1 MSDLNKFFKNI
12 LIIILIFYIVYFIP
26 KLNSKIISH
35 FNNVYVRILFILVI
49 LLIGLKDPVVAIL
62 LSVCFVL
69 MHLRLQKYL
78 RYKEYKN
85 NKQLSGNDYSI
96 PNNELSS
103 IIDSDNESVNE
114 SVNESNESV
123 NESNESVNESNEF
136 VNESNE
142 FVNESNES
150 VNESNESVNESNE
163 FVNESN
169 ESVNES
175 NESVN
180 ESNESVNESSV
191 KEDDPLE
198 DSLNNSLNQDIS
210 VSSDNIFEKLKP
222 NLHFSNNDLEFG
234 PYDKEN
240 KYTEIDY
247 EVKNKLEHQTNQLNK
262 IDQINNNY
270 NANLFENLNNNNKNI
285 ILKILDNEEVQ
296 VNENINNFNK
306 INNIE

>member
-114 SVNESNESV
+114 SE
-123 NESNESVNESNEF
+123 
-136 VNESNE
+136 
-142 FVNESNES
+142 
-150 VNESNESVNESNE
+150 
-163 FVNESN
+163 NESN

>member
-114 SVNESNESV
+114 SENESNESVNESNESVNESNESVNESNESVNESNESV

-136 VNESNE
+136 
-142 FVNESNES
+142 
-150 VNESNESVNESNE
+150 
-163 FVNESN
+163 
-169 ESVNES
+169 
-175 NESVN
+175 VN